1 VWEPYGSHT
10 ILMNF
15 VLPIGMG
22 GAAHSILKDKICEVD
37 MTTYIIRRLLLVPVL
52 LFGVTVLI
60 FGMLQFLSPVER
72 SALYVRDIPKNENA
86 INGIIKQYGLDKPIY
101 VQYWRWL
108 VGHTDPT
115 TGVRKGGILFGDF
128 GYSRTASQ
136 PVSDLIRTRFPNT
149 LDLTLWA
156 VAPVIFIG
164 IWLGVQAAVHQNG
177 FIDQAARIFSIIGT
191 SFPTFVFGLLMLLI
205 FYANLQWFPPGRL
218 SDWAS
223 QVVFAKSFHHY
234 TSLLTIDSLLNGRFD
249 IFWDAL
255 RHMLMPILTL
265 SYISWATFV
274 RVTRSSMLETLRQ
287 EYVTTAR
294 AKGLKEK
301 TVIFK
306 HAQPNAMIP
315 VVTLAGF
322 QVIGLLG
329 GVVITETVFN
339 FPGIGQAAANAAAQL
354 DVVTVLGFAIFN
366 GLILIVANL
375 VVDVLYAVVDPRVR
389 LS

>member
-1 VWEPYGSHT
+1 MV
-10 ILMNF
+10 
-15 VLPIGMG
+15 
-22 GAAHSILKDKICEVD
+22 
-37 MTTYIIRRLLLVPVL
+37 TYITRRLLLVPVL

-60 FGMLQFLSPVER
+60 FLMLQFLTPVER
-72 SALYVRDIPKNENA
+72 ATLYVRDIPKNNNA
-86 INGIIKQYGLDKPIY
+86 ISGIIKQYGLDQPLY

-108 VGHTDPT
+108 VGHTV
-115 TGVRKGGILFGDF
+115 GGERKGGILFGDF

-136 PVSDLIRTRFPNT
+136 PVADLIRLRFPNT
-149 LDLTLWA
+149 LDLTIWA
-156 VAPVIFIG
+156 VAPVILVG
-164 IWLGVQAAVHQNG
+164 IWLGVQAAVHQNSI
-177 FIDQAARIFSIIGT
+177 IDQAARIFSIVGT
-191 SFPTFVFGLLMLLI
+191 SFPTFVFGLLMLML
-205 FYANLQWFPPGRL
+205 FYVKLGWFPPGRI

-223 QVVFAKSFHHY
+223 IIVRSPDFHHY
-234 TSLLTIDSLLNGRFD
+234 TSLLTFDALLNGRLD
-249 IFWDAL
+249 VFWDAL

-265 SYISWATFV
+265 SYISWATFL
-274 RVTRSSMLETLRQ
+274 RVTRSSMLETLRM

-294 AKGLKEK
+294 AKGLSEHD
-301 TVIFK
+301 VVFK

-322 QVIGLLG
+322 SVIGLLG

-354 DVVTVLGFAIFN
+354 DVVTVLGFALFD

-375 VVDVLYAVVDPRVR
+375 VVDVMYAVVDPRVR